1 MYKRCGLDPSLR
13 KILWSMKWQ
22 LAPISL
28 PGNFHGQRSQAATV
42 RGVTKSRTRVSARV
56 HTHTHT
62 HTHTHF
68 STQQRQIIDA
78 IGYIG
83 AGRKLCNQV
92 SPFYKW
98 RNWGSIRWREWKHEN
113 RTGFTGWTACEHDSE
128 LGLRRN
134 TYSEASNWK
143 HSFFLSCL
151 FLGI

>member
-1 MYKRCGLDPSLR
+1 MQDVQEMWAWSLAWEDPLEHEMATCSN
-13 KILWSMKWQ
+13 ILAWK
-22 LAPISL
+22 
-28 PGNFHGQRSQAATV
+28 F
-42 RGVTKSRTRVSARV
+42 SRTEEPGSHSPWGHKESDTSERVC
-56 HTHTHT
+56 THT

-68 STQQRQIIDA
+68 SIQQRQIIDA

-113 RTGFTGWTACEHDSE
+113 RTGFMGWTACEHDSE
-128 LGLRRN
+128 LGLRRK
-134 TYSEASNWK
+134 TDSEASNWK
-143 HSFFLSCL
+143 HSFFLSCF